1 MVRRIKGIWFYG
13 NSGTG
18 KSLASKFLNK
28 KIKNSILLDGDQIRK
43 YVSVDLGYS
52 VKEREIQINRVFGI
66 SEIVKKSDMFPII
79 STVYMNAEIK
89 RKLLKKNIL
98 PIKILRDFSKIKNRK
113 SIYNGKIKNVI
124 GKDIKIPKLN
134 NKYEITNNKTISEFY
149 EKLSKIK
156 I

>member
-1 MVRRIKGIWFYG
+1 
-13 NSGTG
+13 
-18 KSLASKFLNK
+18 
-28 KIKNSILLDGDQIRK
+28 
-43 YVSVDLGYS
+43 
-52 VKEREIQINRVFGI
+52 
-66 SEIVKKSDMFPII
+66 
-79 STVYMNAEIK
+79 MNAEIK